1 MGTGFR
7 TYAPVRSDF
16 GSGGW
21 SGGGGRGHG
30 RHHSFQQYGGLAT
43 VLFVIRDIG
52 FVYAI
57 SLKHETGTGNADARA
72 FLYLVVAYTLLPA
85 LAQTLDLTPLLA
97 FFWPQW
103 GEAALLTIVPP
114 LMEVAVIGF
123 LLRRRLASLP

>member
-1 MGTGFR
+1 MAAGALADTTHFSNI
-7 TYAPVRSDF
+7 ASLSDIRL
-16 GSGGW
+16 SV
-21 SGGGGRGHG
+21 
-30 RHHSFQQYGGLAT
+30 LAT
-43 VLFVIRDIG
+43 FLFAVRDIG

>member
-1 MGTGFR
+1 MAAGVMADPTHFSNMAGVAAIR
-7 TYAPVRSDF
+7 LAV
-16 GSGGW
+16 
-21 SGGGGRGHG
+21 
-30 RHHSFQQYGGLAT
+30 LAT

-57 SLKHETGTGNADARA
+57 SQKHETGTGNADARA

-85 LAQTLDLTPLLA
+85 LAQTLDLTRLLA